1 MTIIYRIVKINKKVK
16 MKQKLGLIVVA
27 LLLTLSSNAQKLNK
41 LSKKEKKAG
50 WELLFNGKNFE
61 GWKIFQGGEVQGWKV
76 IDGVLN
82 NSGVGSDYGGDIIT
96 TAQYENFELYIE
108 WKIAPQSN
116 SGIFIHV
123 LEGDSKKIYETG
135 PEYQLLDDKG
145 WPSKL
150 NDAQYSGSNYAM
162 HKPIGAEVKPIDE
175 WNTTRIIVK
184 GSHVQHFLN
193 GKKVVEYELWTEEW
207 ESAKKNSKWK
217 DQPFYGMAKKGHIGL
232 QDHGGLTQFR
242 NIKIKNL

>member
-1 MTIIYRIVKINKKVK
+1 
-16 MKQKLGLIVVA
+16 MKQTLGLIIVA
-27 LLLTLSSNAQKLNK
+27 LMLTFTTNAQKLNK
-41 LSKKEKKAG
+41 VSRKEKKAG

-82 NSGVGSDYGGDIIT
+82 NSGVGSDHGGDIIT
-96 TAQYENFELYIE
+96 TAQYQDFELYIE
-108 WKIAPQSN
+108 WKIASQSN

-123 LEGDSKKIYETG
+123 QEGDSKKIYETG

-150 NDAQYSGSNYAM
+150 SDAQYSGANYAM
-162 HKPIGAEVKPIDE
+162 HKPIGAKVKPIEE
-175 WNTTRIIVK
+175 WNTTRILVN
-184 GSHVQHFLN
+184 GSNVQHFLN
-193 GKKVVEYELWTEEW
+193 GKKVVEYDLWTEEW
-207 ESAKKNSKWK
+207 KEVKRNSKWK
-217 DQPFYGMAKKGHIGL
+217 DQPSYGMAIKGHIGL

-242 NIKIKNL
+242 NIKIKRIIK